1 MNRRESRHRPLFL
14 MLPLLVFFLLLFS
27 GPNTAMAT
35 LDKVAVI
42 HFGKGSHRIEAT
54 AIPVLQQLAST
65 LTAEDVAT
73 VLVEGFS
80 DAQPPQRNRPFAD
93 NRELSQLRADSVA
106 RRLQELSGLPE
117 SLFISIGRGTA
128 GPVATNDTKAGQ
140 AANRR
145 VEVSINRSGATAA
158 AAEETRPARDHDI
171 TVTFKDVPIAEAF
184 AMLSKKERVNIIL
197 GKGVTG
203 TISACLYNVTLEE
216 AVQALA
222 DSAGYRVAKQPRG
235 YAILTRENGDDDTR
249 PTVIRTFKI
258 QYSEP
263 EKVKDILIAHKS
275 EVGKITVLKDRDLL
289 VVEDRPESIRRI
301 EQLLQE
307 LDKKP
312 QQILIEA
319 KILEITLDET
329 ETFGLDWAR
338 IFKEAGGSVT
348 FGMQG
353 LASKTAAGFVA
364 QLPDGDDIT
373 FVLNLLNE
381 KGRVHTLSTPK
392 LLALEN
398 QEAQV
403 IIGDRQGYVV
413 TTTINQVTTE
423 SIEFLESGIIL
434 KVRPSVD
441 EQGRILM
448 TIHPEISSGAIADG
462 IPSQTTTEVTTDL
475 LAEDGQPVFIGG
487 LIKNTTDRS
496 RDGVPILGDLP
507 LVGRLFSSSKDIVIN
522 KETVVLITP
531 HIVRDGNSALFD
543 KSISKVD
550 QVEKT
555 LDEHRLPVDPTSRL
569 RIEDVSSRPQTT
581 AAPDLP

>member
-1 MNRRESRHRPLFL
+1 
-14 MLPLLVFFLLLFS
+14 
-27 GPNTAMAT
+27 MAT
-35 LDKVAVI
+35 TNKVAVV
-42 HFGKGSHRIEAT
+42 HFATGSSQIDAPTISVLEQLARTLSKEDVT
-54 AIPVLQQLAST
+54 AI
-65 LTAEDVAT
+65 
-73 VLVEGFS
+73 LVEGFS
-80 DAQPPQRNRPFAD
+80 DTQPLLQNVPIAG
-93 NRELSQLRADSVA
+93 NRELSQLRADNVA
-106 RRLQELSGLPE
+106 RRLQEMTGLPE
-117 SLFISIGRGTA
+117 SLFISIGRGA
-128 GPVATNDTKAGQ
+128 ANPVASNNTPTGR

-145 VEVSINRSGATAA
+145 VEVSINRDAA
-158 AAEETRPARDHDI
+158 INVDREDMRPVRPADPSVVSTPVPTAEDNDI
-171 TVTFKDVPIAEAF
+171 SLSLKDVPIAEAF

-203 TISACLYNVTLEE
+203 TINASLYSVSLEE
-216 AVQALA
+216 AIHALA
-222 DSAGYRVAKQPRG
+222 ETAGYSVEKLHRG
-235 YAILTRENGDDDTR
+235 YTILTREDSDDDSP

-263 EKVKDILIAHKS
+263 DKVKDILTAHKS
-275 EVGKITVLKDRDLL
+275 DVGTITVLKDRDLL
-289 VVEDRPESIRRI
+289 VVEDRPESISRI
-301 EQLLQE
+301 EHLLQE
-307 LDKKP
+307 IDKKP

-329 ETFGLDWAR
+329 ETFGLDWAY
-338 IFKEAGGSVT
+338 IFKEAGGTVT

-353 LASKTAAGFVA
+353 FASKSATGFVA

-373 FVLNLLNE
+373 FVLNLLSE

-398 QEAQV
+398 QEAEV

-448 TIHPEISSGAIADG
+448 TIHPEISSGSIADG
-462 IPSQTTTEVTTDL
+462 IPSQTTTEVTTNL
-475 LAEDGQPVFIGG
+475 LAADGQPIFIGG

-496 RDGVPILGDLP
+496 RDGLPILGDLP
-507 LVGRLFSSSKDIVIN
+507 ILGRLFSSTKDIVTN

-531 HIVRDGNSALFD
+531 HIVRDEDHALFD
-543 KSISKVD
+543 ESISAVD
-550 QVEKT
+550 QVERT
-555 LDEHRLPVDPTSRL
+555 LEQSRLPSDPSPGNKL
-569 RIEDVSSRPQTT
+569 DDASSRPKTT
-581 AAPDLP
+581 TTSDLP